1 MPENAKELFEHELRD
16 IYDAEKKLVRAT
28 TSMAKKVSDSQLGG
42 SLQEH
47 SKVTEN
53 QTLRLEKVFEIID
66 RRPRRE
72 KCKGI
77 DGLIEEFT
85 SFVKEESPEPEVLD
99 VFATAA
105 ASKVE
110 HYEIISYRS
119 LISLAGL
126 LGLDDA
132 ASLLEESLR
141 EEEEAAEE
149 LSLAAARLTSK
160 LPVGG

>member
-28 TSMAKKVSDSQLGG
+28 ESMAKKVGDKQLSA
-42 SLQEH
+42 SLREH
-47 SKVTEN
+47 SKVTQN
-53 QTLRLEKVFEIID
+53 QAARLEKVFEIID

-85 SFVKEESPEPEVLD
+85 SFVKEEKPEPEVLD

-105 ASKVE
+105 AGKVE
-110 HYEIISYRS
+110 QYEIISYRS
-119 LISLAGL
+119 LIKLAGL
-126 LGLDDA
+126 LELDDA
-132 ASLLEESLR
+132 ASLFEESLR
-141 EEEEAAEE
+141 EEEEAASE
-149 LSLAAARLTSK
+149 LDEASVKLIKK
-160 LPVGG
+160 LPKGD